1 MTSIKQLESVLRPV
15 IISCLFVVP
24 FVALYISGSLF
35 FPYITGKGLVFRFL
49 VEIALAAWLVLAI
62 LKSEYRPRRSY
73 VLWSVVA
80 AVGILMLATI
90 AGADPVNSFWSNFER
105 MEGLVT
111 FFHLLAY
118 FVVLVSVMKTEKLW
132 HRFLNTNI
140 LVSVLVAIYGL
151 FQLGGALAIMQ
162 GGSRLD
168 ATLGNAG
175 YLGGYMLMSF
185 FVTAYLLNLKWADK
199 AWRYVYLAV
208 MILQA
213 FILFQT
219 ATRGS
224 LLGLVGGCLIVLIS
238 TSLGRHH
245 RQTKKI
251 SLVLLTI
258 TVLSV
263 GGFYLAKDSS
273 VIQNQPVL
281 ARLANISLTDTTTQ
295 SRFIVWGM
303 SYEAFKERPILGWG
317 PENFYLVWD
326 KYYDPRMY
334 NQEPWF
340 DRSHNVVFDWLV
352 AGGFLGLLAYLAIFG
367 SAVWFIVKDNF
378 KWFKKEKVEPVFNSW
393 QQGILLAFLA
403 SYFFHNLFI
412 FDNIVSYGLFITI
425 LAFIHVKVTEKDQTN
440 LIWSKDI
447 SGKNP
452 DLGAISL
459 LATLFLLLP
468 SLYLFVLSPTLAASN
483 LSLALKQEAG
493 GDFAGSLQSFERVF
507 SYSLL
512 GRRQTE
518 EQLLSMAS
526 KVVVSN
532 TADEEVKNGFVNLV
546 NKEVVPSLNSQTNLV
561 KGRLIYVDYLLRLGK
576 RDEAIRELE
585 ELRTLSPKRQLIVS
599 NLAYVNLIAGNEDEA
614 LTLAKESVSINPDNP
629 EVRTLEAFILLSVG
643 REAEAKEVL
652 APISDSL
659 AINDNRFLTFFF
671 QQKRYDLV
679 IEILEKKLASNP
691 ADLESWSNL
700 ALVFYTIGNKTQA
713 LTVLDE
719 AVGQNEGF
727 KDQAEKIKQAIRED
741 AIDIN

>member
-1 MTSIKQLESVLRPV
+1 MNIKTIENILKPV
-15 IISCLFVVP
+15 IFTCIFTVP
-24 FVALYISGSLF
+24 FIVLYISGSLF

-49 VEIALAAWLVLAI
+49 VEIALASWLVLAI
-62 LKSEYRPRRSY
+62 LKPEYRPRRSY
-73 VLWSVVA
+73 ILWSIVT

-105 MEGLVT
+105 MDGLVT
-111 FFHLLAY
+111 FLHLLAY
-118 FVVLVSVMKTEKLW
+118 FVVLISVFKTEKLW
-132 HRFLNTNI
+132 HRFFNTNI
-140 LVSVLVAIYGL
+140 LVSILVAFYGL
-151 FQLGGALAIMQ
+151 FQLGGAFVIMQ
-162 GGSRLD
+162 GGTRLD

-185 FVTAYLLNLKWADK
+185 FVTAYMLNLKWADK
-199 AWRYVYLAV
+199 AWRYIYLAV
-208 MILQA
+208 MVLQA

-224 LLGLVGGCLIVLIS
+224 LLGLIGGGLIILII
-238 TSLGRHH
+238 TSLGRHNK
-245 RQTKKI
+245 QTKKI
-251 SLVLLTI
+251 SLIFLAI
-258 TVLSV
+258 IILSI
-263 GGFYLAKDSS
+263 GGFYLARDSS
-273 VIQNQPVL
+273 VIQDQPVL
-281 ARLANISLTDTTTQ
+281 SRLANISLTDATAQ

-367 SAVWFIVKDNF
+367 SAVWLILKDDF
-378 KWFKKEKVEPVFNSW
+378 KWFKKEKIEPVFNSW

-403 SYFFHNLFI
+403 GYFFHNLFI
-412 FDNIVSYGLFITI
+412 FDNIVSYSLFIGL
-425 LAFIHVKVTEKDQTN
+425 LAFIHVKVTEKEQTN
-440 LIWSKDI
+440 LILTTDV

-452 DLGAISL
+452 DLGLIAL
-459 LATLFLLLP
+459 LATLFLLIP
-468 SLYLFVLSPTLAASN
+468 SLYLFVFSPTLAASN
-483 LSLALKQEAG
+483 VSLALKQEAE
-493 GDFAGSLQSFERVF
+493 GDFAGSLQSFDRVF

-518 EQLLSMAS
+518 EQLLSMAA
-526 KVVVSN
+526 KVLASNSVS
-532 TADEEVKNGFVNLV
+532 EEVKNGFVDLV
-546 NKEVVPSLNSQTNLV
+546 NKEVVPSLNAHTNLV

-585 ELRTLSPKRQLIVS
+585 ELKTLSPKRQLIIS
-599 NLAYVNLIAGNEDEA
+599 NLAYINLIAGNEKEA
-614 LTLAKESVSINPDNP
+614 LALAKESVSLNPNNP
-629 EVRTLEAFILLSVG
+629 EVRTLEAFMLLSVG
-643 REAEAKEVL
+643 REAEAKKVL

-659 AINDNRFLTFFF
+659 AINDDRFLTFFF

-700 ALVFYTIGNKTQA
+700 ALVFYTIGDKTQA
-713 LTVLDE
+713 LSVLDE
-719 AVGQNEGF
+719 AMQQNKGF
-727 KDQAEKIKQAIRED
+727 KDQAEKIKEAIRED
-741 AIDIN
+741 AVEIE